1 MLTTEIPVVASR
13 LPVRDIRE
21 RRTRRGSSRDRG
33 KRLEIGLVNN
43 MPDAAVAATE
53 RQFTRL
59 LEAASNEFD
68 ITLRFYALDEVPRGI
83 EARSAMAR
91 SHHNPAHLRIR
102 PPDALIVTGAEPQ

>member
-1 MLTTEIPVVASR
+1 MPAPQLAVH
-13 LPVRDIRE
+13 DIRE
-21 RRTRRGSSRDRG
+21 RRARRGSIRDRG
-33 KRLEIGLVNN
+33 KRIEIGLVNN

-102 PPDALIVTGAEPQ
+102 PFDALTATGAEPQ